1 MKHLEIYLIPY
12 VISNAVALFI
22 LWSAWKKPVL
32 ARLLFFILFFWA
44 FIMNITTALTNPNDY
59 LNYSEMAVDW
69 YKSFI
74 DGWFKDHITIMVVTI
89 AIGQALIAI
98 GMLLKG
104 TLVRLAGIG
113 AILFLIG
120 IAPLGVGS
128 AFPFS
133 VTVSVAAWLIIR
145 RENLDYLWRFWQPK
159 HT

>member
-1 MKHLEIYLIPY
+1 MKHLEVYLIPY
-12 VISNAVALFI
+12 VVSNAVALFM

-44 FIMNITTALTNPNDY
+44 FIMNLTTALTNPNDY
-59 LNYSEMAVDW
+59 LNYSEMAVTW

-74 DGWFKDHITIMVVTI
+74 DGWFKDHITIVVVTI

-98 GMLLKG
+98 GMILNG
-104 TLVRLAGIG
+104 TLVRLAAIG

-133 VTVSVAAWLIIR
+133 ITVSAAAWLIIR
-145 RENLDYLWRFWQPK
+145 RKNLDYLWKF
-159 HT
+159 

>member
-1 MKHLEIYLIPY
+1 MKHLEVYLIPY
-12 VISNAVALFI
+12 VVSNAVALFM

-44 FIMNITTALTNPNDY
+44 FIMNLTTALTNPNDY
-59 LNYSEMAVDW
+59 LNYSEMAVAW

-74 DGWFKDHITIMVVTI
+74 DGWFKDHITIVVVAI

-98 GMLLKG
+98 GIILNG
-104 TLVRLAGIG
+104 TLVRLAAIG

-133 VTVSVAAWLIIR
+133 ITASVAAWLIIR
-145 RENLDYLWRFWQPK
+145 RKNLEYLWKFWQPK
-159 HT
+159 ST